1 MAKHLEPPSF
11 VSELKTYASYKADLE
26 LWSRITSLEK
36 GKQAETVVYLLEND
50 PSRIK
55 EKILRQIPEKIKGED
70 GIKELLAFLD
80 TIYQKDEMADTWD
93 KYIEF
98 SSLCKTLDQPMVDF
112 ISDWENVYH
121 KAKAVGCEYSDI
133 ILAFKLLKDS
143 NLQEMD
149 IKLVLTG
156 VDFAQGKDKKD
167 LYNQVVSSLKKFKGR
182 SVMMGS
188 SKVENVDVK
197 VEPTWFSEAENVFL
211 AKGWKPPARGA
222 RRRSRSASPVRGG
235 GGSNSYE
242 NSRSSSVQER
252 QSSNYKGKK
261 NRLGKDFKPLK
272 CHFCKCKH
280 VEPCTC
286 PCVYHLQPDCPSKKG
301 TLVQESKSNATK
313 PNLAFY
319 MQRNVWGD
327 DSDEDELV
335 LIVNESLSNLVLL
348 SVSKFES
355 IVDSACPNTVSGK
368 SWLDDFISEL
378 DEEDRRKI
386 SYRESER
393 IFKFGGGEKRKSLGI
408 VTFPC
413 LLAGRNVRMQ
423 TEVVEADFPLLLGN
437 SMLKKA
443 NAILYLG
450 EEKAV
455 IMGNEVKMRETSSG
469 HFSVLV
475 ETPCKGVSFVKLT
488 PGTEVGVIS
497 SGDTEAFNEYCLM
510 NGSTNELSLADVKK
524 LHHQFGHSKKL
535 LQLIKNS
542 NKLTKEVH
550 GYLEEVEENCKGCR
564 LNAKS
569 KPRPSVGLPRA
580 TGFNQIVT
588 LDLKEYNNGRHK
600 YILYMIDVFSRFL
613 AALFISDKNP
623 ATVGAGILE
632 KWLNTFGRMNTL
644 HSDRGGE
651 FCSQELADI
660 ADYLGVRST
669 FTAAYSPNQNGL
681 NERNHAVCDRMMDK
695 MLTEEPALSP
705 NIALMW
711 AVLAKNTLEN
721 VSGYSPFQIVFG
733 EQPRLPSVYTS
744 GPPGLEEV
752 VMNKKVADNINAM
765 HLSRKAYIEC
775 ESDRVLKQALK
786 QRIYQRGD
794 DIDIGHWIYF
804 CNKPS
809 KGRSKWEGPVK
820 VVGKDKKTLYVV
832 RGGKLLSINS
842 DHAQISRFEGEIRKE
857 EKKLSER
864 KEADKK
870 EMRFYEEVETTE
882 DTSVNQEELSQEAAN
897 GSLTS
902 NNEPSKENVDQTE
915 DSKKKSEMI
924 KIKKSDV
931 VRYKEEADGEWI
943 KREIVSRAGKV
954 GGLYEKWWNV
964 KDCDTGHIKSEDLGT
979 KICLE
984 KVEEAVEEV
993 EKEEEVYVVTIP
1005 RYRHHEY
1012 QCKVAKEKEL
1022 SQWDEFKVYEEVRDD
1037 GQYKLNT
1044 NWVLTEKIISGKG
1057 GVKARL
1063 TIRGDQ
1069 ENTDEIRKDSPTVR
1083 KGNIKVFVTIA
1094 AKEKWEIFSSDVTC
1108 AFLQG
1113 MEITCDVYVL
1123 PPKERRVPGVIW
1135 KLLKPVYGL
1144 ADAPRGWYLAL
1155 DQQMRAMGCEN
1166 CAYDPAMYLNYQIS
1180 SKSGKKMIEG
1190 IAVTHVDDILHG
1202 GNDEF
1207 QAAMEELKSK
1217 FIFGLDE
1224 VQEFRYVG
1232 MNLSRTSKG
1241 ITVDQDH
1248 YINTFEVPDMEV
1260 ASGQL
1265 MSDLLNAEGQTLFR
1279 GHVSRVL
1286 HIGYLSRPDVLFEAK
1301 VLSTKF
1307 GKATKG
1313 DLKSVQK
1320 KIQKLQGIP
1329 TKMFFPDLGPT
1340 DEWIFV
1346 GYGDAGIKSMPD
1358 KVSSVG
1364 GQVVLLANPGRSVA
1378 CVLSWKSK
1386 KLVRKVVS
1394 SLAGEALAVV
1404 AAIGEIVY
1412 TKSIIHQIYGDIIE
1426 KTPVIIVTDSKNLD
1440 EAVHSSS
1447 LVEDAWLITD
1457 VAIIK
1462 DALQDGTIS
1471 CLKRVQSEAMLA
1483 NCLTKAGASAEQLLE
1498 VVQTGRYSV
1507 PTGVG
1512 ITQ

>member
-1 MAKHLEPPSF
+1 MSKLLEPPSF
-11 VSELKTYASYKADLE
+11 VSELKTYAAYKKDLE

-36 GKQAETVVYLLEND
+36 GKQAETVVYLLEGD

-55 EKILRQIPEKIKGED
+55 EKILTQIPDKIKGD
-70 GIKELLAFLD
+70 NGIAELIKFLD
-80 TIYQKDEMADTWD
+80 TIYLKDEMADTWD

-98 SSLCKTLDQPMVDF
+98 SSLCRMLDQSMEDF

-121 KAKAVGCEYSDI
+121 KAKAVGCDYSDI

-156 VDFAQGKDKKD
+156 VDFTQGKTNKD
-167 LYNQVVSSLKKFKGR
+167 LYKQVVRSLKKFKGR
-182 SVMMGS
+182 SVMTGS
-188 SKVENVDVK
+188 SKAESIDVK

-211 AKGWKPPARGA
+211 AKGWKPPVRGA
-222 RRRSRSASPVRGG
+222 RRRSRSASPVRSG
-235 GGSNSYE
+235 GGSNLND
-242 NSRSSSVQER
+242 NSRSSSVHEKP
-252 QSSNYKGKK
+252 STNYKGKK

-286 PCVYHLQPDCPSKKG
+286 PCVYHLQPDCPTKKNK
-301 TLVQESKSNATK
+301 LAEESKSIPTR

-319 MQRNVWGD
+319 MERNVLDG
-327 DSDEDELV
+327 DSDEDDLV
-335 LIVNESLSNLVLL
+335 LIVNESLSSLVLL

-355 IVDSACPNTVSGK
+355 IVDSACPNTVTGK
-368 SWLDDFISEL
+368 SWLEDFISEL
-378 DEEDRRKI
+378 DEEDQRKI
-386 SYRESER
+386 SFRESER

-413 LLAGRNVRMQ
+413 LLAGRNVRME
-423 TEVVEADFPLLLGN
+423 TEVVDADFPLLLGN

-443 NAILYLG
+443 KAILYLG

-475 ETPCKGVSFVKLT
+475 ETPCKGLAFVKT
-488 PGTEVGVIS
+488 TVDAEVGVS
-497 SGDTEAFNEYCLM
+497 SDDTKEFNEYCLV
-510 NGSTNELSLADVKK
+510 NRATDQLTLVDVKK

-542 NKLTKEVH
+542 NRLTKEVR
-550 GYLEEVEENCKGCR
+550 GYLEDVEENCQGCR

-580 TGFNQIVT
+580 SAFNQIVT
-588 LDLKEYNNGRHK
+588 LDLKEYNYGRHK
-600 YILYMIDVFSRFL
+600 YILYMIDMFSRFL
-613 AALFISDKNP
+613 VALFIPDKNP
-623 ATVGAGILE
+623 ATVGVGILE
-632 KWLNTFGRMNTL
+632 KWLNTFGRMNTV

-651 FCSQELADI
+651 FCSQELSDI

-681 NERNHAVCDRMMDK
+681 NERNHAICDRMMDK
-695 MLTEEPALSP
+695 MLTEEPGLSP
-705 NIALMW
+705 STALMW

-733 EQPRLPSVYTS
+733 EQPQLPSVYTS

-786 QRIYQRGD
+786 QRIYQRGND
-794 DIDIGHWIYF
+794 VDIGHWIYF
-804 CNKPS
+804 CNKPSS

-842 DHAQISRFEGEIRKE
+842 DHAQISPFEGELKKE
-857 EKKLSER
+857 EDKSSE
-864 KEADKK
+864 KEEAD
-870 EMRFYEEVETTE
+870 RQQLRYYEEVETTE
-882 DTSVNQEELSQEAAN
+882 DVSPNHEELDEEAV
-897 GSLTS
+897 GSSLTI
-902 NNEPSKENVDQTE
+902 NNEQPIENANQIE
-915 DSKKKSEMI
+915 DEEKKNKMI

-931 VRYKEEADGEWI
+931 VRYKEEVGDEWI
-943 KREIVSRAGKV
+943 QREIVSRAGKV

-964 KDCDTGHIKSEDLGT
+964 KDPDTGHVKPEDLGA
-979 KICLE
+979 KRCLE
-984 KVEEAVEEV
+984 KVEEAVEET
-993 EKEEEVYVVTIP
+993 EREEEVYVVTIP

-1022 SQWDEFKVYEEVRDD
+1022 CQWDEFKVYEEVKDD

-1044 NWVLTEKIISGKG
+1044 NWVLTEKIINGKC

-1083 KGNIKVFVTIA
+1083 KGNIKVFVTVA

-1113 MEITCDVYVL
+1113 TEITRDVFVL
-1123 PPKERRVPGVIW
+1123 PPRERRVPGVIW

-1155 DQQMRAMGCEN
+1155 DQQMRVMGCEN
-1166 CAYDPAMYLNYQIS
+1166 CVYDPAMYLNYNR
-1180 SKSGKKMIEG
+1180 SGERKMIEG

-1202 GNDEF
+1202 GNAEF
-1207 QAAMEELKSK
+1207 QAAMEALKSK

-1232 MNLSRTSKG
+1232 MNLRRTPTG

-1260 ASGQL
+1260 ASGQV

-1301 VLSTKF
+1301 VLSTRF

-1346 GYGDAGIKSMPD
+1346 GYGDAGIRSMPD

-1412 TKSIIHQIYGDIIE
+1412 TKSIIHQIYGEVIE

-1462 DALQDGTIS
+1462 DALEDGTIS
-1471 CLKRVQSEAMLA
+1471 CLKRVQSEAMMA

-1498 VVQTGRYSV
+1498 VLQTGKYSM
-1507 PTGVG
+1507 PVG
-1512 ITQ
+1512 IGVTK